1 MRVLNKHDVKAII
14 YATALMGAG
23 GGGSLAHGL
32 FYLDTYAKDHEIAV
46 KMISVDEMEED
57 VYAGVLAGMG
67 SPVKFRE
74 SGTDFLVESVTAYNG
89 LKKVAAQMDRRLTS
103 VYPIEYGA
111 GNSFVPM
118 IAAMES
124 DDPFIDVD
132 PCGRAVPALNT
143 TTFAI
148 HGLAT
153 APNVM
158 SNGKGDV
165 VIAEPSDYYDAVGL
179 ENLCRNVCVAF
190 DMVMGIS
197 GWMVNKEQMKSF
209 LVPGAYTKALKVGH
223 VMLSAIENNL
233 DISTEISNVIECRE
247 LWRGKLVKHEL
258 SVEKGFDFGR
268 AYYEGI
274 GDYSGRQF
282 RIDYQNENL
291 VAFEGE
297 KALLTVP
304 DLICTL
310 NLDTGCPVTN
320 AELEEGQNILVLAM
334 PAPETWNKLES
345 GWTCWAPFLD
355 TIGYQGKRVPYEM
368 L

>member
-1 MRVLNKHDVKAII
+1 MKILNERDVRAII

-23 GGGSLAHGL
+23 GGGSLSHGL
-32 FYLDTYAKDHEIAV
+32 FYLDTYAKEHEIAV
-46 KMISVDEMEED
+46 KMISVDEMED
-57 VYAGVLAGMG
+57 GTYAGVLAGMG

-89 LKKVAAQMDRRLTS
+89 LKKLAALMDRRVTN
-103 VYPIEYGA
+103 VFPIEYGA

-118 IAAMES
+118 MAAMES
-124 DDPFIDVD
+124 GDTFVDVD

-143 TTFAI
+143 TPFAI
-148 HGLAT
+148 NGIAT
-153 APNVM
+153 APSVM

-165 VIAEPSDYYDAVGL
+165 VIAYPSDPYDAAGL
-179 ENLCRNVCVAF
+179 ENLCRNVCVSF
-190 DMVMGIS
+190 DMVMGIA
-197 GWMVNKEQMKSF
+197 GWMANKEQMKEF
-209 LVPGAYTKALKVGH
+209 LVPDAYTKALKVGH
-223 VMLSAIENNL
+223 VMLDAIEKHL
-233 DISTEISNVIECRE
+233 DISEELSKVVECRE
-247 LWRGKLVKHEL
+247 LWRGKLTKHEL

-268 AYYEGI
+268 AHYEGI
-274 GDYSGRQF
+274 GAYAGRTF

-320 AELEEGQNILVLAM
+320 AELEEGQNLLVLAM
-334 PAPETWNKLES
+334 PAPKAWFVSEDGWNY
-345 GWTCWAPFLD
+345 WAPFLD
-355 TIGYQGKRVPYEM
+355 TIGYKGAQVRY
-368 L
+368 